1 MRVEETVGRLVDRM
15 LADDPEA
22 TREVG
27 RRLAAGDPHVAY
39 ELRKRA
45 ATAASSEKTEDPDS
59 FQAELLNVAD
69 VTTSRPAT
77 TGQWIEELALR
88 ARRLGECQVVQVL
101 GLSARRLTLIGDLT
115 AAREALG
122 QARAEAGD
130 CQSCILD
137 TLRREALL
145 LLHLGDKAG
154 ALTKSQGAMDGY
166 EALGG
171 PGHDLNGDGW
181 ASSLIVRAQVRF
193 DLDDKAGSAADL
205 ATALE
210 RFPRPSKVWEVTHQN
225 LASTLAL
232 SGPVERSLASKDFVS
247 LRLRMR
253 KGVTVERAGF
263 LWMDGQLVISIGERR
278 YLGMDRLIASLRLYR
293 HPKIATPG
301 PWLGV
306 ASDYCRTLYPRREEI
321 ARFLDRE
328 VTPYSDRLIKSEVH
342 REQLRKLYALCEAR
356 RSTPATWPAL
366 RRVIESLRTAAGDAM
381 PCLLPPWPVSHPTAG
396 L

>member
-1 MRVEETVGRLVDRM
+1 MRVEETVGRLIDRM

-45 ATAASSEKTEDPDS
+45 ATAASGETTDDPDS
-59 FQAELLNVAD
+59 FQVELLMVKD
-69 VTTSRPAT
+69 LTTSGPGT
-77 TGQWIEELALR
+77 TGQWIEDLEVR
-88 ARRLGECQVVQVL
+88 ARRLGRCQVVQVL
-101 GLSARRLTLIGDLT
+101 GLSARRLTLIGDLA
-115 AAREALG
+115 AARETLG
-122 QARAEAGD
+122 RARAEAGD
-130 CQSCILD
+130 CQACILD

-181 ASSLIVRAQVRF
+181 ASSLIARAQIRF
-193 DLDDKAGSAADL
+193 ELGDRAGAAADF
-205 ATALE
+205 AIALE
-210 RFPRPSKVWEVTHQN
+210 HFPRPSKIWRVTHQN
-225 LASTLAL
+225 LSHTLTL
-232 SGPVERSLASKDFVS
+232 SGPVERSLASKDLVS

-306 ASDYCRTLYPRREEI
+306 ASDYSRALYPQREKI
-321 ARFLDRE
+321 ARFLERE
-328 VTPYSDRLIKSEVH
+328 VTPYSDRLIKSDVH

-366 RRVIESLRTAAGDAM
+366 RRVIESLRAAAGDAM